1 LHLASVFF
9 PGPESGRQGWGGP
22 AAGGRSLNSLIGNRF
37 PNAPRHQGLRI
48 GFSILSAVPH

>member
-1 LHLASVFF
+1 VFF